1 MRPKLAAGNTTANS
15 KQMQYVIGV
24 DIGGTFTDCVTTD
37 SEGTVTL
44 GKALST
50 PEDFSIGAI
59 DAVRDA
65 AKKLGLKNEAELLA
79 ATKFFFHACTVGDN
93 TLITRSG
100 AKTGLIMTKGFADTL
115 LMMRGRTTDGLTEEE
130 TFHVSALSKPD
141 PIVPRSLIAEVR
153 ERIDYKG
160 SVLVQLAA
168 QEAEQVIASLIAKGA
183 ESVGLCL
190 LWSISNDQ
198 HEKLLAEI
206 IRQRDPSMHISLSSQ
221 VAPFLGEY
229 ERTATTAFNAYI
241 GPKIAAY
248 LLKLDTKLRENGLH
262 REPLVMQS
270 YGGVLGIADTCKNA
284 VGTIESG
291 PASGVLGSLF
301 IARRMDISNILATDM
316 GGTTFKVSVIRD
328 GVVEKDYKPTILRY
342 QIFLTKIWVESI
354 GAGGGSIVWI
364 DPESN
369 LLKVGPNGAGANP
382 GPVCYGLG
390 GKEPTVSDA
399 DLVLGYLNED
409 YFLGGKMRLGKEA
422 AFKAIEE
429 KVAKPLGMDV
439 IEAASGIYKII
450 NSHMSD
456 LIRKATVERGYD
468 PRDFT
473 LFAYGGAAPIHA
485 ARYAAELG
493 VRQVIV
499 PLTASVHGA
508 MGLIGSDVVYEYG
521 KSDHLIVPGDLD
533 RINAHFSVLVGK
545 AIADLRSAGFEE
557 QGIKITRS
565 LDIRYRYQVHEL
577 NVPLASGTAKI
588 SAAEMEQVYSRFD
601 ELYEQTYGAGS
612 GYRDAGKEI
621 MVFRVIA
628 VGEIEKPNIRSY
640 PANKVSAD
648 HSLKGKREIYF
659 DEYGRFNSTKIYD
672 FSRIAPGTEI
682 SGPAII
688 ETPITTIVINPNDSA
703 TIDEFLNVRI
713 AVANSV

>member
-1 MRPKLAAGNTTANS
+1 MH
-15 KQMQYVIGV
+15 YVIGV

-37 SEGTVTL
+37 NEGTVTL

-50 PEDFSIGAI
+50 PQDFSIGAL
-59 DAVRDA
+59 DAIRDA
-65 AKKLGLKNEAELLA
+65 AKNLGLKNEGELLT

-100 AKTGLIMTKGFADTL
+100 AKTGLITTKGFADTL

-130 TFHVSALSKPD
+130 TFHVSALSKPE
-141 PIVPRSLIAEVR
+141 PIVPKSLIAEVR

-160 SVLVQLAA
+160 SVLVQLATE
-168 QEAEQVIASLIAKGA
+168 EAERAIMGLIAKGA
-183 ESVGLCL
+183 ESVGICL

-198 HEKLLAEI
+198 HEKFLEKI
-206 IRQRDPSMHISLSSQ
+206 IRQLEPSIHVSLSSH

-248 LLKLDTKLRENGLH
+248 LEKLDASLRGQGLV

-270 YGGVLGIADTCKNA
+270 YGGVLGITDTCKNA

-291 PASGVLGSLF
+291 PASGVLGSQF
-301 IARRMDISNILATDM
+301 IAKRMGLSNILATDM

-328 GVVEKDYKPTILRY
+328 GVVEKDYKPIILRY
-342 QIFLTKIWVESI
+342 QIYLTKIWVESI

-369 LLKVGPNGAGANP
+369 LLKVGPKGAGANP

-390 GKEPTVSDA
+390 GSEPTVSDA
-399 DLVLGYLNED
+399 DLVLGYLNEE
-409 YFLGGKMRLGKEA
+409 YFLGGKMRLSKEA
-422 AFKAIEE
+422 AFQAIEQ
-429 KVAKPLGMDV
+429 KIAKPLGMDV
-439 IEAASGIYKII
+439 IETASGICQII

-473 LFAYGGAAPIHA
+473 LFAYGGAAPVHA
-485 ARYAAELG
+485 GRYAAELG

-521 KSDHLIVPGDLD
+521 KSDHLIVPGDLE
-533 RINAHFSVLVGK
+533 RINANFLFLVAK

-557 QGIKITRS
+557 QAIKVTRS

-577 NVPLASGTAKI
+577 NVPLASGTSPI
-588 SAAEMEQVYSRFD
+588 STDEMEQVYSRFD
-601 ELYEQTYGAGS
+601 ELYEQTYGVGS

-628 VGEIEKPNIRSY
+628 VGGIEKPNIRSY
-640 PANKVSAD
+640 PIKKESAGK
-648 HSLKGKREIYF
+648 SLKGEREIYF
-659 DEYGRFNSTKIYD
+659 DEYARFVSTNIYD
-672 FSRIAPGTEI
+672 FSRMTPGMEI

-703 TIDEFLNVRI
+703 TVDEFLNVRI
-713 AVANSV
+713 SVASSVAE